1 MELWR
6 EICSDSHQA
15 GSENENRKELEA
27 HMRHLHARET
37 ETQAE
42 DRMYLFHPDI
52 EEYIKTSTMAQ
63 MAAWINQNE
72 EAIKASIKR
81 AEQCSAACPPLT
93 TYGFTVEKNG
103 QRKKKNRIS
112 RRPYVRWKWEDMA

>member
-1 MELWR
+1 MRGFWAKQWWEVWGQKGTKGNRSPSQTKMITLIWKHQMELWR

-27 HMRHLHARET
+27 HMRHLHAREI

-42 DRMYLFHPDI
+42 DRMYLFHPDV
-52 EEYIKTSTMAQ
+52 EEYVKTATMAQ

-81 AEQCSAACPPLT
+81 AQ
-93 TYGFTVEKNG
+93 
-103 QRKKKNRIS
+103 
-112 RRPYVRWKWEDMA
+112 